1 MKTDHRAWWPAE
13 SKAAGKSNMECSPT
27 PSGNILRRTIQWR
40 HPLPNHDKSMSQNQI
55 LESPE
60 SSTEEND
67 LVGIVSHDLLA
78 VTVGQE
84 YKNPHDGPGGGPTI
98 RIVHVEG
105 DDAVCVWRYA
115 DSTKNALKAFVKS
128 RASIL
133 EDWILIPSANANVD
147 LPDIA
152 APDSASK
159 SNNPAVSG

>member
-1 MKTDHRAWWPAE
+1 
-13 SKAAGKSNMECSPT
+13 
-27 PSGNILRRTIQWR
+27 
-40 HPLPNHDKSMSQNQI
+40 MSQNQTS
-55 LESPE
+55 ETPE
-60 SSTEEND
+60 TPTEEKG

-133 EDWILIPSANANVD
+133 EDWILIPSANANME
-147 LPDIA
+147 
-152 APDSASK
+152 APNA
-159 SNNPAVSG
+159 